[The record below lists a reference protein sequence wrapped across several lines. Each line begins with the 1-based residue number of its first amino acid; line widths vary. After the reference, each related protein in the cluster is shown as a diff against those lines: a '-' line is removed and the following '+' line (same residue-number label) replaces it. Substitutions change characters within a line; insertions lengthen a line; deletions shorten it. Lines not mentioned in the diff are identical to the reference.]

1 MSDSRAW
8 TMPLV
13 APDAYMAYA
22 KGLSDGRRAERAAIV
37 AWLRKRNPSGVSNMY
52 RYAEELDA
60 CIQDGDH
67 LRGDG

>member
-1 MSDSRAW
+1 
-8 TMPLV
+8 
-13 APDAYMAYA
+13 MAYA